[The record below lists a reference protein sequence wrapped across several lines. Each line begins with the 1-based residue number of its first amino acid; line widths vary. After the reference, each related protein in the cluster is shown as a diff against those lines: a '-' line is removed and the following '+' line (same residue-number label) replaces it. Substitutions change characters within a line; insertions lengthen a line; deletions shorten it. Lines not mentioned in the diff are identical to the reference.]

1 MRGLVKGKRWLLLSR
16 WVNLNTEKK
25 RQLNQLFGLNRRMLK
40 AYLLKESLSR
50 LWDYRYEGA
59 MLRYLQ
65 NWIDQLRWQ
74 RLKPLEK
81 LAPYLLLL
89 SAATASWATHLAL
102 ELRLIELRP
111 YSRAAVQAVSHTSRV
126 AAFAL

>member
-1 MRGLVKGKRWLLLSR
+1 M
-16 WVNLNTEKK
+16 
-25 RQLNQLFGLNRRMLK
+25 
-40 AYLLKESLSR
+40 LKESLNR

-81 LAPYLLLL
+81 LAPL
-89 SAATASWATHLAL
+89 STPAFGRHGVLGHASRSGTPAD
-102 ELRLIELRP
+102 
-111 YSRAAVQAVSHTSRV
+111 RAAPVFQADSTGLSRTHHVSPRSLYRYMRRAHAGYPVVRVSHHQK
-126 AAFAL
+126 

>member
-1 MRGLVKGKRWLLLSR
+1 M
-16 WVNLNTEKK
+16 
-25 RQLNQLFGLNRRMLK
+25 Q
-40 AYLLKESLSR
+40 
-50 LWDYRYEGA
+50 
-59 MLRYLQ
+59 
-65 NWIDQLRWQ
+65 
-74 RLKPLEK
+74 K

>member
-1 MRGLVKGKRWLLLSR
+1 
-16 WVNLNTEKK
+16 
-25 RQLNQLFGLNRRMLK
+25 
-40 AYLLKESLSR
+40 LLKESLNR

-89 SAATASWATHLAL
+89 SAATASWATAD
-102 ELRLIELRP
+102 
-111 YSRAAVQAVSHTSRV
+111 RAAPVFQADSIGLSRTHHVSPRSLYRHMRRAGYPVVRVSHHQK
-126 AAFAL
+126 

>member
-1 MRGLVKGKRWLLLSR
+1 M
-16 WVNLNTEKK
+16 
-25 RQLNQLFGLNRRMLK
+25 
-40 AYLLKESLSR
+40 LKESLNR